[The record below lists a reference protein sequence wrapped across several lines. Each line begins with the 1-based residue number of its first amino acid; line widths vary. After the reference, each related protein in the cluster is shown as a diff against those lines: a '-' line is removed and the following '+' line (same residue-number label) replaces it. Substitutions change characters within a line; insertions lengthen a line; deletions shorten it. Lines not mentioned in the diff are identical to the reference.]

1 MEQSPL
7 LMSAKIH
14 FVETKLSLVHIP
26 LDKYERHIPTILK
39 LLFPPAPKSDTQG
52 HDGRDENLVPD
63 DESWANKHAFLNI
76 SITPIECSIVCDTE
90 LAEALFETAF
100 KQAQACDPSNTD
112 YGSISSEVFVVISVE
127 GAGMEAGQRVLEL
140 TSPLA
145 LAGM

>member
-1 MEQSPL
+1 MEQSAL

-14 FVETKLSLVHIP
+14 FLDTKLSLVHIP

-39 LLFPPAPKSDTQG
+39 LLFPLAPNNDNGAVDG
-52 HDGRDENLVPD
+52 HGD
-63 DESWANKHAFLNI
+63 DSWANKHAFLNV

-90 LAEALFETAF
+90 LAKTLFETAF
-100 KQAQACDPSNTD
+100 KQPQACDPSKAN
-112 YGSISSEVFVVISVE
+112 YGSVSLEDFVVISVE